1 MIGFAQFLGVGSS
14 HTLAKKLTNLL
25 AIAEP
30 LMCQKACIL
39 DADSLPWPPT
49 FTFYKRR
56 EIERWRLLFKGL
68 SPLLVPLT

>member
-1 MIGFAQFLGVGSS
+1 MIGFAPFLGVGRS
-14 HTLAKKLTNLL
+14 HTLAETLTNLL

-49 FTFYKRR
+49 FTCYKRR
-56 EIERWRLLFKGL
+56 EIERWRLLFNRL
-68 SPLLVPLT
+68 SPLLVPRA